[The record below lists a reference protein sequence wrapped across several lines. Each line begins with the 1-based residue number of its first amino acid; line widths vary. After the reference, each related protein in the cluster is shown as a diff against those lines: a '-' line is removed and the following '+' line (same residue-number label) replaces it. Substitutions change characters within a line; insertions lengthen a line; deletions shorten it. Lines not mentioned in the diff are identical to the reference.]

1 MLHLPSSWDQTSRRP
16 RNREPSLRDCIVL
29 SVRSRSPIHSPAAIA
44 LRSSVEGAVPRLNLQ
59 TNSGSDSS
67 MEPSIATPAKSVLG
81 NSELDP
87 STSLIRGLS
96 LLDSVLLLAGGIIG
110 SSIFLTAKDIA
121 GPLPHPVLFLLV
133 WVLGALISLCAC
145 FAFAELGSMFP
156 DSGGQYIYLREAYGD
171 LIAFLYGWM
180 LFSVA
185 NGGTIAALSVAA
197 AAYVGQVVPFVS
209 QAHVMFTVLGVAFTR
224 AHLFGLVLIAV
235 LTYVNVVGLRWGA
248 LLQNV
253 STWTKFTAMAA
264 FVGLGFLIGMGHW
277 SNFQSHGVSLTMG
290 LGPSQ
295 LISVLGVGLIAVF
308 WAYDGWV
315 YITWVA
321 GEVKEPRRN
330 VPLAMVLGVL
340 AVAVIY
346 IAMNLTY
353 MYALPIKEIASYET
367 IAHAAAAALFSP
379 RAAAWLSLMIAVSCF
394 SAAATCTLSGARVYL
409 AMAQDGVFFKKM
421 AVIHPKWRT
430 PAFSLI
436 GQGIWAAALTV
447 SGRYD
452 QLYTYVIYGMVL
464 SYTLTVI
471 ALFWLRWKRP
481 DISRPYRCTGYPWL
495 PAIYV
500 LIGAAWTLNTIIT
513 RPTEAFWGSAIVLL
527 GVPGYLYWTRSN
539 RTTAAM
545 E

>member
-1 MLHLPSSWDQTSRRP
+1 MEPVPVLPAADVPPSGEPSS
-16 RNREPSLRDCIVL
+16 
-29 SVRSRSPIHSPAAIA
+29 
-44 LRSSVEGAVPRLNLQ
+44 
-59 TNSGSDSS
+59 DSK
-67 MEPSIATPAKSVLG
+67 PTLV
-81 NSELDP
+81 
-87 STSLIRGLS
+87 RGLS
-96 LLDSVLLLAGGIIG
+96 LLDSVLLLVSGIIG

-121 GPLPHPVLFLLV
+121 GPLPQPVLFIAV

-180 LFSVA
+180 LFAVA
-185 NGGTIAALSVAA
+185 NGGTIAALSVAS
-197 AAYVGQVVPFVS
+197 AAYVGQVFPIVS
-209 QAHVMFTVLGVAFTR
+209 QAHVVFSIASIAVTR
-224 AHLFGLVLIAV
+224 AHLFGLLLIAI
-235 LTYVNVVGLRWGA
+235 LTWVNVVGLRWGA

-264 FVGLGFLIGMGHW
+264 FVVLGFAIGKGDW
-277 SNFQSHGVSLTMG
+277 SHFSPHGVSLTMG
-290 LGPSQ
+290 LGPTQ
-295 LISVLGVGLIAVF
+295 LISALGVGLIAVF

-321 GEVKEPRRN
+321 GEVKDPRRN

-340 AVAVIY
+340 AVGAIY
-346 IAMNLTY
+346 VAMNVTY
-353 MYALPIKEIASYET
+353 VYALPLKEVAAHET

-379 RAAAWLSLMIAVSCF
+379 GAAVWLSLMIAVSCF

-409 AMAQDGVFFKKM
+409 AMAQDGVFFKRM

-436 GQGIWAAALTV
+436 GQGMWAAALTL

-471 ALFWLRWKRP
+471 GMFLLRWKQP
-481 DISRPYRCTGYPWL
+481 DIPRPYRCAGYPWL

-500 LIGAAWTLNTIIT
+500 LIGTAWTLNTIIT
-513 RPTEAFWGSAIVLL
+513 RPTQAFWGTAIVLL
-527 GVPGYLYWTRSN
+527 GVPGYLYWKRSG
-539 RTTAAM
+539 RKTAAA

>member
-1 MLHLPSSWDQTSRRP
+1 MSVQPEVKNPNPAT
-16 RNREPSLRDCIVL
+16 RDAQ
-29 SVRSRSPIHSPAAIA
+29 P
-44 LRSSVEGAVPRLNLQ
+44 
-59 TNSGSDSS
+59 T
-67 MEPSIATPAKSVLG
+67 
-81 NSELDP
+81 
-87 STSLIRGLS
+87 LIRGLS
-96 LLDSVLLLAGGIIG
+96 LLDSVLLLVSGIIG

-121 GPLPHPVLFLLV
+121 GPLPQPVLFLGV
-133 WVLGALISLCAC
+133 WVLGGIVSLFGCV
-145 FAFAELGSMFP
+145 AFAELGSMFP
-156 DSGGQYIYLREAYGD
+156 DSGGQYVYLREAYGD

-185 NGGTIAALSVAA
+185 NGGTIAALSVAS
-197 AAYVGQVVPFVS
+197 AAYMGQIAPAISQDHVVLS
-209 QAHVMFTVLGVAFTR
+209 ALGITLTR
-224 AHLFGLVLIAV
+224 AHVVGLFLIVV

-253 STWTKFTAMAA
+253 STWTKFAAMAA
-264 FVGLGFLIGMGHW
+264 FVVLGIVIGKGHW
-277 SNFQSHGVSLTMG
+277 ANFNPHGVGITMRLSPG
-290 LGPSQ
+290 Q
-295 LISVLGVGLIAVF
+295 FISAMGIALIAVF

-330 VPLAMVLGVL
+330 VPLAMVLGII
-340 AVAVIY
+340 AVGVIY
-346 IAMNLTY
+346 MAMNVTY
-353 MYALPIKEIASYET
+353 VYAMPLSEVAKHET

-379 RAAAWLSLMIAVSCF
+379 RAALWLSATIAVSCF

-409 AMAQDGVFFKKM
+409 AMAQDGVFFKRM

-436 GQGIWAAALTV
+436 GQGIWAAVLTV

-471 ALFWLRWKRP
+471 GLFILRWKRP
-481 DISRPYRCTGYPWL
+481 DVPRPYRCTGYPWI

-500 LIGAAWTLNTIIT
+500 LVGAAWTLNTIIT
-513 RPTEAFWGSAIVLL
+513 RPTEAFWGTTIVLL
-527 GVPGYLYWTRSN
+527 GVPGYLYWKRSN
-539 RTTAAM
+539 AAAQR
-545 E
+545 

>member
-1 MLHLPSSWDQTSRRP
+1 MEIP
-16 RNREPSLRDCIVL
+16 V
-29 SVRSRSPIHSPAAIA
+29 VPA
-44 LRSSVEGAVPRLNLQ
+44 Q
-59 TNSGSDSS
+59 
-67 MEPSIATPAKSVLG
+67 PAKSGAEPTLV
-81 NSELDP
+81 
-87 STSLIRGLS
+87 RGLS
-96 LLDSVLLLAGGIIG
+96 LLDSVLLLASGIIG

-121 GPLPHPVLFLLV
+121 GPLPQPILFLGV
-133 WVLGALISLCAC
+133 WVLGGVISLFGCV
-145 FAFAELGSMFP
+145 AFAELGSMFP

-171 LIAFLYGWM
+171 LPAFLYGWM

-185 NGGTIAALSVAA
+185 NGGSIAALAVAS
-197 AAYVGQVVPFVS
+197 AAYMGDVVPVFSQEHVVVS
-209 QAHVMFTVLGVAFTR
+209 ALGITLTR
-224 AHLFGLVLIAV
+224 AHLVGLLLIVV

-253 STWTKFTAMAA
+253 STWTKFAAMAA
-264 FVGLGFLIGMGHW
+264 FVVLGFAIGKGHW
-277 SNFQSHGVSLTMG
+277 SNFSGHGVSLTMG
-290 LGPSQ
+290 LSPGQ
-295 LISVLGVGLIAVF
+295 FISAMGVGLIAVF

-330 VPLAMVLGVL
+330 VPLAMVFGILVVG
-340 AVAVIY
+340 VIY
-346 IAMNLTY
+346 MAMNLTY
-353 MYALPIKEIASYET
+353 VYAMPLSEVAKHET

-379 RAAAWLSLMIAVSCF
+379 RAAVWLSATIAISCF

-409 AMAQDGVFFKKM
+409 AMAQDGVFFKRM

-436 GQGIWAAALTV
+436 GQGIWAGVLTV

-471 ALFWLRWKRP
+471 GLFILRWKRP
-481 DISRPYRCTGYPWL
+481 DIPRPYRCAGYPWL

-500 LIGAAWTLNTIIT
+500 LVVSAWTLNTIIT
-513 RPTEAFWGSAIVLL
+513 RPAEAFWGTTIVLI
-527 GVPGYLYWTRSN
+527 GVPGYLYWKRSG
-539 RTTAAM
+539 RKAVVA

>member
-1 MLHLPSSWDQTSRRP
+1 M
-16 RNREPSLRDCIVL
+16 EPVPVL
-29 SVRSRSPIHSPAAIA
+29 PAAD
-44 LRSSVEGAVPRLNLQ
+44 VPPP
-59 TNSGSDSS
+59 GEPPSDSK
-67 MEPSIATPAKSVLG
+67 PTLV
-81 NSELDP
+81 
-87 STSLIRGLS
+87 RGLS
-96 LLDSVLLLAGGIIG
+96 LLDSVLLLVSGIIG

-121 GPLPHPVLFLLV
+121 GPLPQPVLFIAV

-180 LFSVA
+180 LFAVA
-185 NGGTIAALSVAA
+185 NGGTIAALSVAS
-197 AAYVGQVVPFVS
+197 AAYVGQVFPIVS
-209 QAHVMFTVLGVAFTR
+209 QAHVVFSIASIAVTR
-224 AHLFGLVLIAV
+224 AHLFGLLLIAI
-235 LTYVNVVGLRWGA
+235 LTWVNVVGLRWGA

-264 FVGLGFLIGMGHW
+264 FVVLGFAIGKGDW
-277 SNFQSHGVSLTMG
+277 SHFSPHGVSLTMG
-290 LGPSQ
+290 LGPTQ
-295 LISVLGVGLIAVF
+295 LISALGVGLIAVF

-321 GEVKEPRRN
+321 GEVKDPRRN

-340 AVAVIY
+340 AVGAIY
-346 IAMNLTY
+346 VAMNVTY
-353 MYALPIKEIASYET
+353 VYALPLKEVAAHET

-379 RAAAWLSLMIAVSCF
+379 GAAVWLSLMIAVSCF

-409 AMAQDGVFFKKM
+409 AMAQDGVFFKRM
-421 AVIHPKWRT
+421 AFIHPKWRT

-436 GQGIWAAALTV
+436 GQGIWAAALTL

-471 ALFWLRWKRP
+471 GMFLLRWKQP
-481 DISRPYRCTGYPWL
+481 DIPRPYRCAGYPWL

-500 LIGAAWTLNTIIT
+500 LIGTAWTLNTIIT
-513 RPTEAFWGSAIVLL
+513 RPTQAFWGTAIVLL
-527 GVPGYLYWTRSN
+527 GVPGYLYWKRSG
-539 RTTAAM
+539 RRTAAA

>member
-1 MLHLPSSWDQTSRRP
+1 MEHTPVTRVAEIPLPEAKS
-16 RNREPSLRDCIVL
+16 
-29 SVRSRSPIHSPAAIA
+29 
-44 LRSSVEGAVPRLNLQ
+44 
-59 TNSGSDSS
+59 TNSK
-67 MEPSIATPAKSVLG
+67 PTLV
-81 NSELDP
+81 
-87 STSLIRGLS
+87 RGLG
-96 LLDSVLLLAGGIIG
+96 LLDSVLLLVSGVIG

-121 GPLPHPVLFLLV
+121 GPLPQPVLFLLV

-185 NGGTIAALSVAA
+185 NGGTIAALSVAS
-197 AAYVGQVVPFVS
+197 AAYAGQVFPIVS
-209 QAHVMFTVLGVAFTR
+209 QDHVVIAFAGIVITR
-224 AHLFGLVLIAV
+224 AHLLGLLLIAV

-248 LLQNV
+248 LLQNI
-253 STWTKFTAMAA
+253 SSGTKFTAMAA
-264 FVGLGFLIGMGHW
+264 FVILGFAIGKGHW
-277 SNFQSHGVSLTMG
+277 SNFLSHGAGLTMG
-290 LGPSQ
+290 LGPTQ
-295 LISVLGVGLIAVF
+295 LISALGVGMIAVF

-330 VPLAMVLGVL
+330 VPRAMVLGVL

-353 MYALPIKEIASYET
+353 IYALPLKEIAVHET
-367 IAHAAAAALFSP
+367 IAHAAAAELFSP
-379 RAAAWLSLMIAVSCF
+379 GAAMWLSLMIAVSCF

-409 AMAQDGVFFKKM
+409 AMAQDGVFFKRM

-436 GQGIWAAALTV
+436 GQGVWAAALTL

-471 ALFWLRWKRP
+471 GMFLLRWKRP
-481 DISRPYRCTGYPWL
+481 EIPRPYRCTGYPWL

-500 LIGAAWTLNTIIT
+500 LIGTAWTLNTILT
-513 RPTEAFWGSAIVLL
+513 RPTQAFWGTAIVLI
-527 GVPGYLYWTRSN
+527 GVPGYLYWKRSN
-539 RTTAAM
+539 RKAS
-545 E
+545 

>member
-1 MLHLPSSWDQTSRRP
+1 MEPTPVLP
-16 RNREPSLRDCIVL
+16 
-29 SVRSRSPIHSPAAIA
+29 
-44 LRSSVEGAVPRLNLQ
+44 AVNN
-59 TNSGSDSS
+59 TNQASDSK
-67 MEPSIATPAKSVLG
+67 PTLV
-81 NSELDP
+81 
-87 STSLIRGLS
+87 RGLG
-96 LLDSVLLLAGGIIG
+96 LLDSVLLLVSGIIG

-121 GPLPHPVLFLLV
+121 TPLPQPVLFILV

-180 LFSVA
+180 LFAVA
-185 NGGTIAALSVAA
+185 NGGSIAALSVAS
-197 AAYVGQVVPFVS
+197 AAYTGQVFPVVS
-209 QAHVMFTVLGVAFTR
+209 REHVVFSILGVVVTR
-224 AHLFGLVLIAV
+224 AHVFALVLIVV

-253 STWTKFTAMAA
+253 STWTKFLAMAG
-264 FVGLGFLIGMGHW
+264 FVLLGFAIGKGHW
-277 SNFQSHGVSLTMG
+277 SNFHSNGIPTTMG
-290 LGPSQ
+290 LSPGQ
-295 LISVLGVGLIAVF
+295 LISALGVGLIAVF

-321 GEVKEPRRN
+321 GEVKEPRKN
-330 VPLAMVLGVL
+330 VPRAMVLGVL
-340 AVAVIY
+340 AVGAIY

-353 MYALPIKEIASYET
+353 MYALPMKEIAAHET
-367 IAHAAAAALFSP
+367 IAHAAAVALFSP
-379 RAAAWLSLMIAVSCF
+379 QAAVWLSLMIAISCF

-409 AMAQDGVFFKKM
+409 AMAQDGVFFKRM
-421 AVIHPKWRT
+421 AEIHPKWRT

-436 GQGIWAAALTV
+436 GQGVWAAALTV

-471 ALFWLRWKRP
+471 GMFLLRWKRP
-481 DISRPYRCTGYPWL
+481 DIPRPYRCTGYPWL

-500 LIGAAWTLNTIIT
+500 IIGTAWTLNTIIT
-513 RPTEAFWGSAIVLL
+513 RPTEAFWG
-527 GVPGYLYWTRSN
+527 T
-539 RTTAAM
+539 
-545 E
+545 